1 MVSKK
6 RWVNVYEWIMVML
19 VLVVVVMLFIELRM
33 DLSPEMAILF
43 KRVDTGILLI
53 FAVDYFIRF
62 YMAERKKDF
71 IKTNIPELIA
81 IIPFS
86 SLFRVARLA
95 RLTRLIRLTRT
106 VRLLRVAL
114 WLSRFKGKFNVF
126 IHTNGLNY
134 MIFIT
139 VVVTLIGA
147 IGIYLIEDLSMIDSL
162 WWSFLTI
169 TTGGT
174 SPATTGGKLL
184 ASALILVGIG
194 FFGMVTGTIA
204 TYFLGKKESIT
215 YRDKTIDS
223 IQTKLDDLDSLTD
236 EDINKMAAVLKS
248 LRTQEKDL

>member
-1 MVSKK
+1 MASKK
-6 RWVNVYEWIMVML
+6 RWVNIYEWIMVIL
-19 VLVVVVMLFIELRM
+19 VLVVVVMLFIEFRLE
-33 DLSPEMAILF
+33 LSPQMAVLF
-43 KRVDTGILLI
+43 RRVDTGILLI
-53 FAVDYFIRF
+53 FAADYFIRF
-62 YMAERKKDF
+62 YMAKKKKDF
-71 IKTNIPELIA
+71 IRTNIPELIA

-95 RLTRLIRLTRT
+95 RLSRLIRLTRT
-106 VRLLRVAL
+106 VRLLRAAL

-139 VVVTLIGA
+139 VAVTLVGA
-147 IGIYLIEDLSMIDSL
+147 IGIYLLEGMNMIDSL

-174 SPATTGGKLL
+174 TPATTGAKLL
-184 ASALILVGIG
+184 ASVLILVGIG

-204 TYFLGKKESIT
+204 TYFLGKKESVT

-223 IQTKLDDLDSLTD
+223 IQIKLDNLDNLSD
-236 EDINKMAAVLKS
+236 EDINQMAEVLKS
-248 LRTQEKDL
+248 LRK